1 MGSSE
6 VSNPAAIP
14 APASEGVAKP
24 DQRTS
29 LREVRRADLY
39 VVREGPLGPLVVSY
53 GELGI
58 TCCEPGTDTD
68 GFAEAY
74 ATRFGRPVVADPTM
88 PRDLSES
95 LDLAL
100 RTGRLGEL
108 AVDLRS
114 VTPFQAEVL
123 RFVATIPPG
132 EVRSYAQVAAAVD
145 RPGAVRAVGT
155 AVAVN
160 PVPVLIPCHRVVR
173 SDGSL
178 GNYRY
183 GPEMKRALLV
193 SETLR

>member
-1 MGSSE
+1 MSSSQ

-14 APASEGVAKP
+14 VPASSGRAKP
-24 DQRTS
+24 DRRTP
-29 LREVRRADLY
+29 LREVRQTDSYL
-39 VVREGPLGPLVVSY
+39 VRKGPLGPLVVSY

-58 TCCEPGTDTD
+58 TCCEPGADTD
-68 GFAEAY
+68 GFEEAY
-74 ATRFGRPVVADPTM
+74 AKRFGRQVVPASSVPG
-88 PRDLSES
+88 DLSEA

-100 RTGRLGEL
+100 RTGRLGRL

-132 EVRSYAQVAAAVD
+132 EVRSYAEVAAAVG
-145 RPGAVRAVGT
+145 RPAAVRAVGT

-173 SDGSL
+173 SDGSI

-183 GPEMKRALLV
+183 GPEMKQALLR
-193 SETLR
+193 SETRR